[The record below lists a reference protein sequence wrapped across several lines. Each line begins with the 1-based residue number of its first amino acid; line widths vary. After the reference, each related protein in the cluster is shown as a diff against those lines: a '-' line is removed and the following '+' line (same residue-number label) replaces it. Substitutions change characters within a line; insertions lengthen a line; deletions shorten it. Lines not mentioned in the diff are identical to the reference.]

1 MNNSKMSVVDGSE
14 ASIDKVDGDEK
25 EAAAS
30 AIPNNNSEPDERKAR
45 MALMVAKLQDA
56 DHQSMV
62 DYAEEVGSR
71 LDNAITNKSEWEQTD
86 DRGVPSE
93 KKIRDVELRTATDE
107 IEKAK
112 KMHWEARGD
121 YAETCPPSQA
131 TTSYA
136 PVMAVG
142 DGLAPLTTAPSWSLI
157 TPPERTPGYRWPLY
171 QFLREAHVAGKPCPK
186 AQEVL
191 DAWKLNPPSGL
202 KVIQSGRCDA
212 LEYELVHGGKKIADL
227 RAIQAAINDLVI
239 RIDRTAAK

>member
-1 MNNSKMSVVDGSE
+1 MSVVDGSE

-107 IEKAK
+107 IENAK
-112 KMHWEARGD
+112 KMHWKARGD

-136 PVMAVG
+136 PVVA
-142 DGLAPLTTAPSWSLI
+142 DKRRKKKPSIESVAFDYMRNEYQSAQFQSAAKFHKHLI
-157 TPPERTPGYRWPLY
+157 
-171 QFLREAHVAGKPCPK
+171 
-186 AQEVL
+186 
-191 DAWKLNPPSGL
+191 
-202 KVIQSGRCDA
+202 
-212 LEYELVHGGKKIADL
+212 
-227 RAIQAAINDLVI
+227 
-239 RIDRTAAK
+239 RTAGLDKSPFEMGTGTNARKLFCPAAGSFYDVGTLSNIWSKIRDS